1 MIKTGPI
8 NSNYFDEWSNNS
20 YNQNSFFEDKRMEA
34 TLLAVVIVLIV
45 SVLGLL
51 VWLISTIFANRKETA
66 AHSAN
71 IGLLAQQLEAL
82 RAAQDKT
89 TENLQK
95 SLQTGQTNLNQSL
108 QSSQQVLSR
117 LNTQIGE
124 LQGTNK
130 QMLQIST
137 EVRRLQDILTSPKLR
152 GQMGEWSL
160 KNLLENILPKDS
172 YQLQYTFRD
181 GKVVDA
187 LIKMADYSVPID
199 AKFPLP
205 SFEAMQRA
213 QTDDEK
219 ARLRKQFLKDI
230 TIHIDK
236 IASDYIR
243 PAEGTLD
250 FALMYIPAEN
260 VYYETIVKYADDV
273 KDILQYSQDK
283 KVIPVSPNLL
293 YAYLMTVVMGLH
305 GLQIEK
311 QAAEIRQN
319 LKKLN
324 ASFGSF
330 GESWEILG
338 KHLKN
343 AYGQYD
349 EGQKKLD
356 RFGLHLNQIQNES
369 EVVNRNQKSQ

>member
-1 MIKTGPI
+1 
-8 NSNYFDEWSNNS
+8 
-20 YNQNSFFEDKRMEA
+20 MEL
-34 TLLAVVIVLIV
+34 TLIVAGLVLIIV
-45 SVLGLL
+45 VLALL
-51 VWLISTIFANRKETA
+51 IWLITTNFAARKDTA
-66 AHSAN
+66 THAAN
-71 IGLLAQQLEAL
+71 IGLLAQQLEAIK
-82 RAAQDKT
+82 AAQDT
-89 TENLQK
+89 TKDTLHK
-95 SLQTGQTNLNQSL
+95 SLQTGQQTISQSI

-130 QMLQIST
+130 QMLQVGT
-137 EVRRLQDILTSPKLR
+137 EVRRLQDILSSPKLR

-172 YQLQYTFRD
+172 YELQYTFRD
-181 GKVVDA
+181 NQKVDA
-187 LIKMADYSVPID
+187 LVKMPDYSVSID

-205 SFEAMQRA
+205 AFEAIVKA
-213 QTDDEK
+213 DTDEEK
-219 ARLRKQFLKDI
+219 TRLRKQFLKDV
-230 TIHIDK
+230 TSHIDK

-250 FALMYIPAEN
+250 FAIMYIPAEN
-260 VYYETIVKYADDV
+260 IYYETIVKYQGDT
-273 KDILQYSQDK
+273 KDILQYFLDK

-324 ASFGSF
+324 ASFSDF
-330 GESWEILG
+330 GATWEVLG
-338 KHLKN
+338 RHLRN
-343 AYGQYD
+343 AYSQYD

-356 RFGLHLNQIQNES
+356 RFGIQLNQIQEEPEENK
-369 EVVNRNQKSQ
+369 NK

>member
-1 MIKTGPI
+1 M
-8 NSNYFDEWSNNS
+8 EWI
-20 YNQNSFFEDKRMEA
+20 
-34 TLLAVVIVLIV
+34 LAVVSLVL
-45 SVLGLL
+45 VLFVLALL
-51 VWLISTIFANRKETA
+51 IWLISTIFAGRKETA
-66 AHSAN
+66 AHTAN
-71 IGLLAQQLEAL
+71 ISLLAQQLEAL

-89 TENLQK
+89 SENLQK
-95 SLQTGQTNLNQSL
+95 SLQTGQSTISQSI

-117 LNTQIGE
+117 LNSQIGE

-130 QMLQIST
+130 QMMQIGT
-137 EVRRLQDILTSPKLR
+137 EVRRLQNILSSPKLR

-172 YQLQYTFRD
+172 YELQYTFKD
-181 GKVVDA
+181 GKIVDA

-205 SFEAMQRA
+205 SFEKVVTAE
-213 QTDDEK
+213 TDEEK
-219 ARLRKQFLKDI
+219 TKLRKQFLKDV
-230 TIHIDK
+230 TAHIDK

-243 PAEGTLD
+243 PVEGTLD

-260 VYYETIVKYADDV
+260 VYYETIVKYAGETQ
-273 KDILQYSQDK
+273 DILQYSLDK

-305 GLQIEK
+305 GMQIEK

-319 LKKLN
+319 LKRLN
-324 ASFGSF
+324 ASFADF
-330 GESWEILG
+330 GGCWEVLG
-338 KHLKN
+338 RHLRN
-343 AYGQYD
+343 AFGQYD

-356 RFGLHLNQIQNES
+356 RFGLNLNQIQTES
-369 EVVNRNQKSQ
+369 KEKPENDM